1 MINQV
6 VVVNQINGASFSFNE
21 DNCPMQTWTM
31 DVDMRTEDR
40 ERPLEHGM
48 YETYSYY
55 GRRIFHGEGQLLG
68 DNATNYM
75 SRRMD
80 MQKALIIPPRTGVR
94 APLRLDLTFDGIGDK
109 LQSYCTLDSYPELP
123 MAVPNYALTD
133 FLISLKSFDPVL
145 YSATQRSA
153 ILPAPVITTGAPF
166 PLVFPVDFSA
176 SSGSDGLAT
185 NSGNITTYPR
195 AFITGPI
202 TNPQLTHV
210 EKNQSLRF
218 DGLIL
223 NSGDSITVDF
233 KQRVALSS
241 AGGNFYG
248 SITPDSIFWALEPG
262 DNTFRFTAD
271 RASAPSTLVMYWNDA
286 YML

>member
-1 MINQV
+1 MIREV
-6 VVVNQINGASFSFNE
+6 TVVNTINGSSFTFND
-21 DNCPMQTWTM
+21 DNCPTQLWSM

-40 ERPLEHGM
+40 ERPLEHGL

-68 DNATNYM
+68 DNATDYM
-75 SRRMD
+75 TRRMD
-80 MQKALIIPPRTGVR
+80 MQRALIIPPRTGVR
-94 APLRLDLTFDGIGDK
+94 APLRLDLRFDGIGDL

-133 FLISLKSFDPVL
+133 YMISLKAFDPVI
-145 YSATQRSA
+145 YAAAQRTA
-153 ILPAPVITTGAPF
+153 ALPAPAITTGAPF
-166 PLVFPVDFSA
+166 PLVFPVDFSE
-176 SSGSDGLAT
+176 SSGTDGLAR
-185 NSGNITTYPR
+185 NNGNITTYPR
-195 AFITGPI
+195 AVISGPV
-202 TNPQLTHV
+202 TNPRISHI
-210 EKNQSLRF
+210 EKGQTLRF

-223 NSGDSITVDF
+223 NAGDSVTVDF

-248 SITPDSIFWALEPG
+248 TITSDSTFWTLEPG

-271 RASAPSTLVMYWNDA
+271 RAAAPSTLTMYWNDA

>member
-1 MINQV
+1 M
-6 VVVNQINGASFSFNE
+6 FND
-21 DNCPMQTWTM
+21 DNCPMQVWTM
-31 DVDMRTEDR
+31 DVDMRGEDR
-40 ERPLEHGM
+40 ERPLEHGL
-48 YETYSYY
+48 YETNTYY
-55 GRRIFHGEGQLLG
+55 GRRIFHAEGQLLG
-68 DNATNYM
+68 DNAGAYM
-75 SRRMD
+75 QRRLD
-80 MQKALIIPPRTGVR
+80 LHNALIIPPRSAIR
-94 APLRLDLTFDGIGDK
+94 APLRLDMQFDGIGPL
-109 LQSYCTLDSYPELP
+109 LQSYCTLDGYPELP

-133 FLISLKSFDPVL
+133 YMVAFKSFDPVI

-153 ILPAPVITTGAPF
+153 VLPAPTVTTGAPF

-195 AFITGPI
+195 AVITGPV
-202 TNPQLTHV
+202 TNPRLTNLD
-210 EKNQSLRF
+210 KNETLRF

-223 NSGDSITVDF
+223 NGGDSVTVDF

-248 SITPDSIFWALEPG
+248 TITSDSSFWTLEPG

-271 RASAPSTLVMYWNDA
+271 RASAPSNVILYWHDA